1 MKIQDLYNPETISGF
16 MAKKR
21 KKGSSAQKK
30 KQGKYTAGK
39 MLSVILRR
47 LTLPFLLLCLI
58 GISLAA
64 MFYIIFL
71 HSPAT
76 PLF

>member
-1 MKIQDLYNPETISGF
+1 

-21 KKGSSAQKK
+21 KKGGSTKKQKQKK
-30 KQGKYTAGK
+30 YSAGK
-39 MLSVILRR
+39 TLSVILRR
-47 LTLPFLLLCLI
+47 LTVPFLLLCLI